1 MVPFRV
7 RDFAIGLSALFA
19 ALTLVAACSTEAR
32 EPGPTTPIE
41 IEARA
46 IPLNSDDPAVAT
58 IGKLRW
64 RGGVVL
70 TSRERRFGGWSDLWV
85 APNGRSL
92 HSISDEGSWL
102 VAAIRY
108 DNDGRL
114 TGLGAATIGSLRGE
128 NGQLLSDKIE
138 TDAEG
143 LARLPDGGW
152 LVSFER
158 DHRVLHYPP
167 GDESTGQGL
176 AGRPRRLT
184 TPPEFRR
191 QPANGGVEAMVALP
205 DRRTLLLSE
214 EMSEKPGTVVGW
226 IVDADANWRKFHY
239 QTRDS
244 DHRPTSLALLPDGD
258 LVLLERAFDPL
269 RGVRVAVK
277 RVRLAGVVPDAVVR
291 GEELAWLRQPLAV
304 DNLEGIAAGRGPR
317 GETLLWLL
325 SDDNFNPLQRTILL
339 HFELMPEP

>member
-1 MVPFRV
+1 MVLFRV
-7 RDFAIGLSALFA
+7 RDFAIGLPALFA
-19 ALTLVAACSTEAR
+19 ALSLVAACSTAAR
-32 EPGPTTPIE
+32 EPGPTAAIE

-46 IPLNSDDPAVAT
+46 LPLNADDPAVT
-58 IGKLRW
+58 TVGKLRW

-70 TSRERRFGGWSDLWV
+70 TSRERRFGGWSDLSIS
-85 APNGRSL
+85 PDGRGL

-102 VAAIRY
+102 TATLRY

-114 TGLGAATIGSLRGE
+114 VGVGAATIGSLRGE
-128 NGQLLSDKIE
+128 NGQLLVDKIE

-158 DHRVLHYPP
+158 DHRVLQYPP
-167 GDESTGQGL
+167 GDESAGQGL

-191 QPANGGVEAMVALP
+191 QPANGGVEALLVLP
-205 DRRTLLLSE
+205 DRRTLMISE

-226 IVDADANWRKFHY
+226 IVDADGNWRKFHY
-239 QTRDS
+239 QTRDG
-244 DHRPTSLALLPDGD
+244 DHRPTSIALLPDGD
-258 LVLLERAFDPL
+258 LVLLERAFDPM

-277 RVRLAGVVPDAVVR
+277 RVRLADVGPDALVR
-291 GEELAWLRQPLAV
+291 GEELAWLRQPFSV
-304 DNLEGIAAGRGPR
+304 DNLEGVATGRGPR

-339 HFELMPEP
+339 HFELMP